1 MSLNNEAVEQAIA
14 NLKSAQTAISDLFN
28 TKLGNQSVFD
38 HTGYTWGESGDSVFL
53 TLGENEWDDEIHV
66 KYEFH
71 VGNYTLLYATEDV
84 HNAKNNDKWNNMS
97 FYIVSTDCGFNN

>member
-1 MSLNNEAVEQAIA
+1 M
-14 NLKSAQTAISDLFN
+14 
-28 TKLGNQSVFD
+28 
-38 HTGYTWGESGDSVFL
+38 FL
-53 TLGENEWDDEIHV
+53 TLGENEWDDEIQV
-66 KYEFH
+66 NDEFH